1 MTTMICAALVCVCLR
16 CVVDFFET
24 KWLGHI
30 YIFSGE
36 HRIAASSIWHVFV
49 RFHFMLVLMHRGM
62 FSHYQSYPKMAKHSI
77 NSCFSSFVS
86 NKTNKRVG

>member
-30 YIFSGE
+30 YILGGAPYRRQFYL
-36 HRIAASSIWHVFV
+36 ASVCAVS
-49 RFHFMLVLMHRGM
+49 FHASLMHRGM